1 MSANQPPEA
10 LDIIWPRLIAIAD
23 EMATTMFRTAFSHD
37 VVEVHDMST
46 GLYDDRGCLI
56 GQTWLGAT
64 GHTGVMPV
72 YGRNLLQYFPP
83 ETVRPGD
90 VYICNDPWICNG
102 QTADVFIT
110 THAFRGERL
119 IGFSINS
126 VHHVDI
132 GGRKGSGLSE
142 EVYEEGLII
151 PPLKLYDDGVPNE
164 QLFAILR
171 RNVRFAEKMIGDLRA
186 QVAAGWSGSRALV
199 RLATEFGLDTLRAHA
214 DEIMRRTEAGMRAG
228 IAALPDGEYHEE
240 MEMEIEGVVEP
251 QTLAVT
257 VRIEGSDVYADF
269 TGTAPQVRRPVNMPH
284 QLHACLR
291 GAAAQARVRPHPAE
305 QPGDVRAA
313 APVGARG
320 HAAQSDLSRGVFLAL
335 VGGDAGVG
343 ADVPGAVPHR
353 PGPGAGGF
361 GLDADVAVL
370 RQRRASERRG
380 IRVAPACVRRHG
392 RPAGRR
398 RTRFGELSL
407 QRARRLHRVVGDGDP
422 GAVRGARAHSGLG
435 RGRRVP
441 GRSRSGA
448 DPAGVR
454 RAGEEGRAAGAV
466 GFGGGGCAFPRG
478 GSSVGRTARTGQ
490 SR

>member
-110 THAFRGERL
+110 TPAFRGERL

-151 PPLKLYDDGVPNE
+151 PPLKLYDDGSPNE

-171 RNVRFAEKMIGDLRA
+171 RNVRFAEKMIGEGIAPSSSPNVTFQEED
-186 QVAAGWSGSRALV
+186 VV
-199 RLATEFGLDTLRAHA
+199 RLRLARLPQL
-214 DEIMRRTEAGMRAG
+214 
-228 IAALPDGEYHEE
+228 AAK
-240 MEMEIEGVVEP
+240 
-251 QTLAVT
+251 TRVT
-257 VRIEGSDVYADF
+257 
-269 TGTAPQVRRPVNMPH
+269 
-284 QLHACLR
+284 C
-291 GAAAQARVRPHPAE
+291 
-305 QPGDVRAA
+305 
-313 APVGARG
+313 
-320 HAAQSDLSRGVFLAL
+320 
-335 VGGDAGVG
+335 
-343 ADVPGAVPHR
+343 
-353 PGPGAGGF
+353 
-361 GLDADVAVL
+361 
-370 RQRRASERRG
+370 
-380 IRVAPACVRRHG
+380 
-392 RPAGRR
+392 
-398 RTRFGELSL
+398 
-407 QRARRLHRVVGDGDP
+407 
-422 GAVRGARAHSGLG
+422 
-435 RGRRVP
+435 
-441 GRSRSGA
+441 
-448 DPAGVR
+448 
-454 RAGEEGRAAGAV
+454 
-466 GFGGGGCAFPRG
+466 
-478 GSSVGRTARTGQ
+478 
-490 SR
+490 